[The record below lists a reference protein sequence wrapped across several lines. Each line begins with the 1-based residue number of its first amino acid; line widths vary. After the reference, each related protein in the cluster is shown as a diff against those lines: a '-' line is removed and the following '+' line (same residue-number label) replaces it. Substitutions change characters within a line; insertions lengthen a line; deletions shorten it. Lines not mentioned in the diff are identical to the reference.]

1 MFKKVFLI
9 AVVLGLTSGC
19 VSVRF
24 PNELNVRLTFPE
36 HMSSGDM
43 DHFISR
49 FPSRIEHPKG
59 SMKVHVFKD
68 KDSIKFGA
76 KEFLFISDDGKV
88 IKKNDSTKVVVIK
101 ENN

>member
-24 PNELNVRLTFPE
+24 PNELNIRMTFPE
-36 HMSSGDM
+36 PISNVEW
-43 DHFISR
+43 DHFMDRI
-49 FPSRIEHPKG
+49 PSRIEHPKG
-59 SMKVHVFKD
+59 SMKIHVFKD

>member
-24 PNELNVRLTFPE
+24 PNELNIRMTFPE
-36 HMSSGDM
+36 PISNVEW
-43 DHFISR
+43 DHFMDRI
-49 FPSRIEHPKG
+49 PSRIEHPKG
-59 SMKVHVFKD
+59 SMKIHVFKD
-68 KDSIKFGA
+68 KDSIKYGA
-76 KEFLFISDDGKV
+76 KEFLLIADDGKV
-88 IKKNDSTKVVVIK
+88 VHKRDSTKVVVIK